1 MSDKTVA
8 NKEIELMIERIEGFE
23 QLNWLIARFDYDVE
37 HALDTMVKHNQ
48 DMTFLIDYCKE
59 KELI

>member
-1 MSDKTVA
+1 MSDRTVA
-8 NKEIELMIERIEGFE
+8 IEGFE

-48 DMTFLIDYCKE
+48 DMTFLID
-59 KELI
+59 